1 MEQPMEAT
9 AETEQND
16 DVTVRRSN
24 RTSKPVIGNRLVDA
38 PLHELEVLL
47 NALTTE
53 VLEATNDQ
61 DGEEQQEPYAPA
73 QGEIFAFST
82 LFPIAQDEDSGDPIH
97 AYAASADPD
106 TLYHHE
112 AMREPDAPQFM
123 KAMEKE
129 FIDQWENGNFSLK
142 KWMGIPEGA

>member
-1 MEQPMEAT
+1 MI
-9 AETEQND
+9 D
-16 DVTVRRSN
+16 R
-24 RTSKPVIGNRLVDA
+24 
-38 PLHELEVLL
+38 
-47 NALTTE
+47 
-53 VLEATNDQ
+53 
-61 DGEEQQEPYAPA
+61 DGEEQQEPYALA

-82 LFPIAQDEDSGDPIH
+82 LFPIAQDEDCEDPIH
-97 AYAASADPD
+97 AYAASADLD

-142 KWMGIPEGA
+142 KRTDIPEGASIHSIPLT